1 VQTPMTSSDTELP
14 TAPQGEG
21 GAGRKPGRRA
31 IVLLTGALGTL
42 IVAGGII
49 ALLTLGGGDGQA
61 RPEDLGDDGQVP
73 PETIGNGAPA
83 VEPASNVTAVEA
95 EAKPFAVRLDWVAP
109 EGEVE
114 ALVVLRDGARVGRLD
129 PGETTFLDRSALPA
143 TRYSYV
149 VQSVRDGEF
158 VRSEPLRV
166 KTPPAP
172 LSLARLDGVYAI
184 DARSTSH
191 FGFTGVADEFASGW
205 RFRPVCRRGPCS
217 VTFKDV
223 QGNPISGRLE
233 RTRAR
238 YEGAGS
244 SKFGT
249 CGNVTSTGTFTLR
262 LEVVRAKT
270 VRDAWRASKLVG
282 TFVERV
288 PAQLGCVGAGVDFD
302 ITAKL
307 MA

>member
-1 VQTPMTSSDTELP
+1 M
-14 TAPQGEG
+14 
-21 GAGRKPGRRA
+21 
-31 IVLLTGALGTL
+31 L

-49 ALLTLGGGDGQA
+49 ALLTLGGDDGQA
-61 RPEDLGDDGQVP
+61 RPETIGDDGQVP
-73 PETIGNGAPA
+73 PETIGNDPA

-95 EAKPFAVRLDWVAP
+95 ETKPFAVRLDWVGP

-223 QGNPISGRLE
+223 QGNPLSGKLE
-233 RTRAR
+233 RTGAR
-238 YEGAGS
+238 YEGTGS

-262 LEVVRAKT
+262 LEVVRAET

-282 TFVERV
+282 TFIERV
-288 PAQLGCVGAGVDFD
+288 PAQLGCVVAGVDFD